1 MAKTVKAPVSP
12 NVLVWA
18 RRSACVTIEDAA
30 KAASVEV
37 ERVEAWEAGD
47 DRPSLPMLRKLAAKY
62 KRPLAVMLL
71 REPPLDFQPLR
82 DFRRLDPAATAMPP
96 KVAHEIRTAHERRE
110 LALDM
115 ADEIGERP
123 SAFTLRAA
131 LQEDVEEVGRR
142 IRLYFDVSAGEQQL
156 WARQRKTFDGWRAKI
171 EAKGVLVF
179 VMGGPHGPL
188 VRQVR
193 GFAIPAEVF
202 PVVAVNGR
210 DKTNGRT
217 FSLLHECVHLVLGQ
231 GVVENH
237 ISSYRRLPPADRAIE
252 KFCNAVAAAAL
263 MPMDTVAD
271 TVRPL
276 GKNASAE
283 WTDEEVNRTAECL
296 GASREAFILR
306 AVALGYASPRYYAR
320 KRPAFVEEYEKLDKP
335 SGKSVPIPPHKT
347 MLNRYGRTFARMVL
361 SSYHERRITMN
372 DAAAFL
378 NVQAK
383 HIDYVARQAM
393 RGA

>member
-1 MAKTVKAPVSP
+1 MAKTVKAPVRP
-12 NVLVWA
+12 DVLQWA

-30 KAASVEV
+30 KAANVTV
-37 ERVEAWEAGD
+37 ERLESWEAGE
-47 DRPSLPMLRKLAAKY
+47 DRPTLSMLRSLAAKY
-62 KRPLAVMLL
+62 RRPLAVLLL
-71 REPPLDFQPLR
+71 REPPRDFQPLR
-82 DFRRLDPAATAMPP
+82 DFRRLDPGATAMPP
-96 KVAHEIRTAHERRE
+96 QVAHEIRTAYERRE
-110 LALDM
+110 LAIDI
-115 ADEIGERP
+115 AEEIGERP
-123 SAFTLRAA
+123 PAFTLRAKVG
-131 LQEDVEEVGRR
+131 QDVEEVGEH
-142 IRLYFDVSAGEQQL
+142 IRAYFSVSVADQQL
-156 WARQRKTFDGWRAKI
+156 WARQRKTFEGWRAKI

-179 VMGGPHGPL
+179 VMGGSHGPL

-217 FSLLHECVHLVLGQ
+217 FSLLHECVHLILGQ

-237 ISSYRRLPPADRAIE
+237 LSTYRRLPPADRAIE
-252 KFCNAVAAAAL
+252 KFCNAVAAATL
-263 MPMDTVAD
+263 MPRDTVAAM
-271 TVRPL
+271 VNPL
-276 GKNASAE
+276 GKTASSE
-283 WTDEEVNRTAECL
+283 WMDEEINRMAERL

-320 KRPAFVEEYEKLDKP
+320 KRPAFVAEYEKLDEP
-335 SGKSVPIPPHKT
+335 SGKSVPVPPYKT
-347 MLNRYGRTFARMVL
+347 MINRYGRTFARMVL